1 VERIRQPLGMTA
13 LIDLPFNSFLGGLS
27 VTFFFV
33 LSGFLITTLLLT
45 EKTETGTIRIRRFLT
60 KRARRIW
67 PLYYLVLAAGYG
79 ISILVFR
86 DTPANPF
93 ENGLVLNAL
102 LLPNVAFAFGLI
114 PNILIQIWSIGT
126 EEQFYLIW
134 PFLLR
139 RMQEKNLPRIFLG
152 IICFWLV
159 ARIVSRLLGISDD
172 WLNILLFRTRIDCM
186 AIGAFAA
193 LLLLYRE
200 RGIEKWAGVS
210 RLIYHPVTGWIASL
224 GFLVLLV
231 LSYRYHVSLYQ
242 LYAVLSAILILRVI
256 RRPAGWLESGLLRYL
271 GKISYGIYL
280 LQHFVIIFL
289 FKAWIEKSWT
299 PPFTGL
305 AGSRIGGISIFLLAV
320 VLTTGLAAL
329 SYTFFE
335 SRFLKRKV

>member
-1 VERIRQPLGMTA
+1 MGMAPLVELK
-13 LIDLPFNSFLGGLS
+13 FNSFLGGLA

-33 LSGFLITTLLLT
+33 LSGFLITSLLLT
-45 EKTETGTIRIRRFLT
+45 EKATTGTINVRRFLA
-60 KRARRIW
+60 KRALRIW

-79 ISILVFR
+79 ISIFVLR
-86 DTPANPF
+86 DTPANLF
-93 ENGLVLNAL
+93 ANGLILNAL
-102 LLPNVAFAFGLI
+102 LLPNLAFAFGLI
-114 PNILIQIWSIGT
+114 PDILIQIWSIGT
-126 EEQFYLIW
+126 EEQFYLVW

-139 RMQEKNLPRIFLG
+139 RTQEKKLVRIFAG

-193 LLLLYRE
+193 LLLLCRE
-200 RGIEKWAGVS
+200 RGTEQWAGVS
-210 RLIYHPVTGWIASL
+210 RLIYHPVTGWVASL
-224 GFLVLLV
+224 LFLLLLW
-231 LSYRYHVSLYQ
+231 LSFKYHVSLYQ

-256 RRPAGWLESGLLRYL
+256 RRPAGWLESGAFRYL

-280 LQHFVIIFL
+280 LQHFVIFVI
-289 FKAWIEKSWT
+289 FKAWIEKAGI
-299 PPFTGL
+299 PQLAGL
-305 AGSRIGGISIFLLAV
+305 AGSRIGGIGIFLLAV
-320 VLTTGLAAL
+320 LLTTGLAAL